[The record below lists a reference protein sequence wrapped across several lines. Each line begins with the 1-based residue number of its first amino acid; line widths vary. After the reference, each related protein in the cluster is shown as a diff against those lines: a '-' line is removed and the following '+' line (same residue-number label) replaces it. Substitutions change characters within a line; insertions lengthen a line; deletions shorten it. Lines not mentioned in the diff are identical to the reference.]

1 MLITK
6 KFINYI
12 DILLHHNLILFFI
25 WIYIL
30 NNYIFLKG
38 VKFNN
43 FYINILVG
51 IKITII

>member
-6 KFINYI
+6 KFINCI
-12 DILLHHNLILFFI
+12 DILLYNTLILFFI

-30 NNYIFLKG
+30 NNWIFFKC

-43 FYINILVG
+43 FYTNNLVG
-51 IKITII
+51 VKITII